1 MISTQKVFLLNI
13 IIFIIFFEWLMNQC
27 TVYQLYYVQL
37 QLISFDNEFFSLN
50 IVKYNIKFLYK

>member
-37 QLISFDNEFFSLN
+37 QLISFDNKFFSLN
-50 IVKYNIKFLYK
+50 IV